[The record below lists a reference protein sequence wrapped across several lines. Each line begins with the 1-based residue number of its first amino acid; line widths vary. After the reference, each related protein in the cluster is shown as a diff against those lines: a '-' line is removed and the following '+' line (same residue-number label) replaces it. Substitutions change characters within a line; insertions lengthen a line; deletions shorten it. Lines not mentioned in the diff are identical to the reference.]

1 MYLKEV
7 FLFSGSVRD
16 NFLMANNDISEEDM
30 KNAIKLSLAEFIYD
44 KEGLDFK
51 IVQDGKNLSGGQKQ
65 RLSIAQSIVRK
76 PDLYLFD
83 DSFSALDFRTE
94 KLVRENLQKISK
106 DKITVIVTQRI
117 LSATH
122 PTHRTLLSYKCFI
135 LLYPAYY

>member
-1 MYLKEV
+1 
-7 FLFSGSVRD
+7 
-16 NFLMANNDISEEDM
+16 M
-30 KNAIKLSLAEFIYD
+30 KNAVKLSLSEFIYD

-51 IVQDGKNLSGGQKQ
+51 IIQDGKNLSGGQKQ

-117 LSATH
+117 LSAMKCDKILVLNNGKCEGCTSH
-122 PTHRTLLSYKCFI
+122 EELMKISYSDRKSVV
-135 LLYPAYY
+135 

>member
-1 MYLKEV
+1 MVPIPSILT
-7 FLFSGSVRD
+7 R
-16 NFLMANNDISEEDM
+16 
-30 KNAIKLSLAEFIYD
+30 
-44 KEGLDFK
+44 
-51 IVQDGKNLSGGQKQ
+51 QKQ

-117 LSATH
+117 LSAMKCDKILVLNNGKCEGCTSH
-122 PTHRTLLSYKCFI
+122 EELMKISDFYLRLYNSQIKGGESYGKE
-135 LLYPAYY
+135 A